1 MATSTP
7 KTSAPGEFM
16 SAPKLVIKKKMLFIQ
31 GKVRPCC
38 QVQAYVSPGM
48 QAALDEHFQS
58 ETLFKRAAYASSW
71 PANAL
76 DVPAALA
83 PALSAFL
90 KNDACP
96 EITVKTILASQMH
109 QGANVWEMMAFEFV
123 AKLAFE
129 NFLAL
134 TRTVAELGIDVI
146 YDGIAPGSDP
156 GGHIDAFTA
165 DTAAERV
172 ALVNEDIAA

>member
-1 MATSTP
+1 
-7 KTSAPGEFM
+7 M

-38 QVQAYVSPGM
+38 QVQAFVSPEL
-48 QAALDEHFQS
+48 QATIDEHFHS

-76 DVPAALA
+76 EVPAALA

-90 KNDACP
+90 RNDACP
-96 EITVKTILASQMH
+96 EITVKTLTASQMH
-109 QGANVWEMMAFEFV
+109 QGANVWEMMAFEFI

-129 NFLAL
+129 NFLAMMQ
-134 TRTVAELGIDVI
+134 TVGELGVDVI
-146 YDGIAPGSDP
+146 YQGSP
-156 GGHIDAFTA
+156 VGGEVEAFKA
-165 DTAAERV
+165 DTASERI
-172 ALVNEDIAA
+172 ALFSNDIAA

>member
-1 MATSTP
+1 MFGESQLSA
-7 KTSAPGEFM
+7 KTSASGEFM

-38 QVQAYVSPGM
+38 QVQAFVSPEL
-48 QAALDEHFQS
+48 QAALDEHFHA

-76 DVPAALA
+76 EVPAALA

-96 EITVKTILASQMH
+96 EITVKTITASQMH
-109 QGANVWEMMAFEFV
+109 QAANVWEMMAFEFI

-134 TRTVAELGIDVI
+134 SRTVSELGVDVI
-146 YDGIAPGSDP
+146 YDGVTQ
-156 GGHIDAFTA
+156 GGDLAAFTA
-165 DTAAERV
+165 DTSAERI
-172 ALVNEDIAA
+172 ALENEAIAA